1 MLGKQTSLY
10 DSCKIN
16 FNALKQNVK
25 VLLGDNK
32 KVLNALQNGN
42 WAKPVLLTKQ

>member
-1 MLGKQTSLY
+1 MLGRQTSLY

-32 KVLNALQNGN
+32 KVLNALPY
-42 WAKPVLLTKQ
+42 AA